1 MGFSIGK
8 LGMII
13 VVIIFITFSLIGFW
27 TYSSKSFVD
36 DCRHAVNSKMS
47 SWLEKM
53 DLPDL
58 ASTEID
64 RDEILLGKRCVE
76 YVSKEAI
83 KFKGDENPTKY
94 PTLSKGYVKFDFASD
109 RVEPSDST
117 YVVSVDLRTATVRFM
132 GA

>member
-13 VVIIFITFSLIGFW
+13 IVIIFITFSLVGFW
-27 TYSSKSFVD
+27 NYSSKSFAD
-36 DCRHAVNSKMS
+36 DCRQAVNSKMS

-53 DLPDL
+53 DLPDI

-76 YVSKEAI
+76 FVYHDSI
-83 KFKGDENPTKY
+83 KFKGDDNPTKY
-94 PTLSKGYVKFDFASD
+94 PTLSKGHVNFDFAS
-109 RVEPSDST
+109 EKLYPSDST
-117 YVVSVDLRTATVRFM
+117 YVVRVDLRTATVHFI